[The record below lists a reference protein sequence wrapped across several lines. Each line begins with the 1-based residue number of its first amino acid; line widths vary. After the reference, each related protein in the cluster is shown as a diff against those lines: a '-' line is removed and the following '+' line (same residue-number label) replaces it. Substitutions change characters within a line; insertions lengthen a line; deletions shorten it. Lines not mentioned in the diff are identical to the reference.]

1 MSNFITALLTIM
13 ESSMKNLLAFLL
25 VLVLTTLA
33 CSSKPPSIRVSNQR
47 STKANVQVKLEN
59 QNTININDVAGG
71 TTTSYQ
77 EISEGAVLVTAIIQN
92 ESVSPVISFNADRD
106 KNHTI
111 VVLTSTPPTLRID
124 TDNK

>member
-1 MSNFITALLTIM
+1 M
-13 ESSMKNLLAFLL
+13 ETTMKNLLALL
-25 VLVLTTLA
+25 LLLILTTVA

-59 QNTININDVAGG
+59 TNTININDVASGA
-71 TTTSYQ
+71 TTSYQ
-77 EISEGAVLVTAIIQN
+77 EISEGAVLVTAVIQN

-124 TDNK
+124 T